1 MSIRRALVSVSD
13 KRGLAPFLQA
23 LTARGIEVLSTGGT
37 AKALREAGLQVTD
50 VSAYTGSPEIMEGRV
65 KTLHPKV
72 HGAILM
78 RERDDDREALA
89 SIGGAPI
96 DLVVVNL
103 YPFEDTLR
111 RPGATHDELVEKID
125 IGGPAMVRA
134 AAKNHARVTVVVDPA
149 DYPAVLSEIEASGDV
164 GHDLRVAL
172 ASKAFAH
179 TARYD
184 GAIAMYLSGLDA
196 EGGRE
201 RYPRSLHLSY
211 ERAYSLRY
219 GENPHQSGAFYR
231 EVGALDGTVGRAA
244 SVGAGGKELSYN
256 NLVDVDAALE
266 AVREFDGPAAVV
278 VKHTNPCG
286 VATAGSLVEAYR
298 IARAADELS
307 AFGGIVALNRAID
320 IDTAKALVE
329 TFLEAVVAPSF
340 PPEALKILHTKK
352 NLRLIE
358 TGAWLAADD
367 PARTTKH
374 VTGGLLVQE
383 RDARCR
389 GDVEQA
395 RVVTK
400 RAPTDEERRALA
412 FAWAVAKHVKSN
424 AIVMARAEGDHC
436 HTVGVGAG
444 QMSRVV
450 SVEVAASKAGG
461 LARGAALASDAFFPF
476 PDGLERAADAGVTA
490 VVQPG
495 GSVKDAE
502 VIAAADARGIAML
515 FTGTRHFRH

>member
-13 KRGLAPFLQA
+13 KRGLVPFLQV
-23 LTARGIEVLSTGGT
+23 LVARGVEVLSTGGT
-37 AKALREAGLQVTD
+37 AKALREAGLAVTD

-65 KTLHPKV
+65 KTLHPRV

-103 YPFEDTLR
+103 YPFEETLR
-111 RPGATHDELVEKID
+111 RPGATHEDLVEKID

-149 DYPAVLSEIEASGDV
+149 DYNAVLAEIEQSGDV
-164 GHDLRVAL
+164 GHELRVAL

-184 GAIAMYLSGLDA
+184 GAIAMYLSGLDP
-196 EGGRE
+196 EGARE

-211 ERAYSLRY
+211 QRAYSLRY
-219 GENPHQSGAFYR
+219 GENPHQTAAFYR
-231 EVGALDGTVGRAA
+231 EINAAEGTLGRAS
-244 SVGAGGKELSYN
+244 SVGAGGKELSFN

-266 AVREFDGPAAVV
+266 AAREFEAPAAVV

-286 VATAGSLVEAYR
+286 VASASTLVEAYR

-307 AFGGIVALNRAID
+307 AFGGIVALNREID
-320 IDTAKALVE
+320 VDTAKALIE

-340 PPEALKILHTKK
+340 SPEALKVLHGKK
-352 NLRLIE
+352 NLRLIS
-358 TGAWLAADD
+358 TGVWLAGDE
-367 PARTTKH
+367 PGRTVKH
-374 VTGGLLVQE
+374 VSGGLLVQE

-389 GDVEQA
+389 GEVEGA
-395 RVVTK
+395 KVVTK
-400 RAPTDEERRALA
+400 RAPTANELRALT
-412 FAWAVAKHVKSN
+412 FVWAVAKHVKSN
-424 AIVMARAEGDHC
+424 AIVMGRAEADVC
-436 HTVGVGAG
+436 RTVGVGAG

-450 SVEVAASKAGG
+450 SVEVAASKAGE
-461 LARGAALASDAFFPF
+461 LARGSALASDAFFPF
-476 PDGLERAADAGVTA
+476 PDGVERAAAAGVTA
-490 VVQPG
+490 IVQPG
-495 GSVKDAE
+495 GSVKDAD
-502 VIAAADARGIAML
+502 VIAAADAHGISML
-515 FTGTRHFRH
+515 FTGHRHFRH